1 MGEVRVCI
9 RRKERHDPV
18 YRGAAPI
25 FCLLWDGILEK
36 QAVHRQSSSAKRT
49 DKDGLFFERRDQF
62 CQNNASGGV
71 GTDGGKGRVSFFRIC
86 EDSVRTHEKVFW

>member
-36 QAVHRQSSSAKRT
+36 QAVYRQSSSAKRT
-49 DKDGLFFERRDQF
+49 DEVRNQF
-62 CQNNASGGV
+62 LKQLDKILIQA
-71 GTDGGKGRVSFFRIC
+71 
-86 EDSVRTHEKVFW
+86 